1 MNTTHYDRI
10 FITGYSSFI
19 GSHVFSLLRD
29 SGMDGQVILL
39 GRKPQVRTSASWQYL
54 DLTEPQPAGLPYS
67 GRNLLIHYAAQL
79 PGSTSVD
86 YKKLFNSEA
95 DFLER
100 CRIMQITDV
109 VYASTG
115 GVYGYS
121 GSRRESDIPH
131 PEDPYSA
138 YKFAIEENIACLWP
152 RSHLI
157 LRYFFPFGGGQR
169 IPRLI
174 PGLIHKLM
182 GDETIRIAGE
192 RHGLV
197 LNPVYIADAA
207 EASVWL
213 IRNNLHGI
221 YNIAGRHSLTL
232 LELVQQLSSGLNRT
246 LKLEYSDEQDRE
258 MTGSVDKL
266 LSMHS
271 GLLSTPWN
279 EAIRRTVIYHVDPS
293 ASLSEGAVRDEA
305 MEK

>member
-19 GSHVFSLLRD
+19 GSRVFSILRD
-29 SGMDGQVILL
+29 AGMAGQVILL
-39 GRKPQVRTSASWQYL
+39 GRKPQVRIPASWQYL

-79 PGSTSVD
+79 PGSPSVD
-86 YKKLFNSEA
+86 YKQLFDNEA

-121 GSRRESDIPH
+121 GNRRESDRTH
-131 PEDPYSA
+131 PEDPYSD
-138 YKFAIEENIACLWP
+138 YKLAIEENVTCLWP

-169 IPRLI
+169 IPRLV
-174 PGLIHKLM
+174 PELIRKLT
-182 GDETIRIAGE
+182 GNETIRIAGDS
-192 RHGLV
+192 HGLT
-197 LNPVYIADAA
+197 LNPVYIADAV
-207 EASVWL
+207 EATIWL
-213 IRNNLHGI
+213 ILNNLHGI

-232 LELVQQLSSGLNRT
+232 HDLIQQLARGLNRT
-246 LKLEYSDEQDRE
+246 PVLEYSDEQDRE
-258 MTGSVDKL
+258 MTGSADKL
-266 LSMHS
+266 LSLHS
-271 GLLSTPWN
+271 GLLSTSWN
-279 EAIRRTVIYHVDPS
+279 EAIRRTVTAHLDPS
-293 ASLSEGAVRDEA
+293 AALSEGAVQDEA
-305 MEK
+305 VEK